1 MFRIFIYITLI
12 IVYLLSGCV
21 NKEPQTEKFPRIQS
35 VVPLSLT
42 EEHTTLLNMIHKI
55 STRPDSSG
63 RVAIKLYELLQHHF
77 KEEENYVLPP
87 LGLLPQLTKG
97 ELPADTEQVIA
108 LTEKL
113 IDQMQHMD
121 IEHQMVRAYLNELK
135 TASEK
140 DTEVLKLE
148 QELSKHAQM
157 EEEILFPT
165 SLLIGEHLKLLKKK
179 PPGSK

>member
-1 MFRIFIYITLI
+1 M
-12 IVYLLSGCV
+12 SGCV

-55 STRPDSSG
+55 SIRPDSSG

-87 LGLLPQLTKG
+87 LGLLPQLIKG

-113 IDQMQHMD
+113 KDQMQHMD
-121 IEHQMVRAYLNELK
+121 VEHQMARAYLNELK

-165 SLLIGEHLKLLKKK
+165 SLLIGEHLKLLKEK